1 MPKPIHRQ
9 SFPLAI
15 VRGVDQDLSIALEAV
30 DGQQAIITEA
40 TLSIKD
46 GSRVL
51 VEDSATVVADGVA
64 SYSLDADTSSE
75 WSLTDTLLL
84 LWAVTVDGQVYK
96 YRQTADV
103 VLYDY
108 TPTISV
114 TDALELEPTL
124 GANVNGASYEALAN
138 LFDQTSGEIQ
148 RKLRSKGR
156 RPHLIVDSWAL
167 ADIHMSLFL
176 WRAFTLVANSLGDDR
191 CRQAAEDYRREH
203 ESNWAATQ
211 FRYDETESNSTAQA
225 DVRAVVPQLVLSC
238 GLRNAFYRTY

>member
-40 TLSIKD
+40 TLTIKD

-64 SYSLDADTSSE
+64 SYSLDADTSSG
-75 WSLTDTLLL
+75 WSLTDALLL
-84 LWAVTVDGQVYK
+84 LWTVTVDGQVYK
-96 YRQTADV
+96 YRQAADV

-108 TPTISV
+108 TPTITV
-114 TDALELEPTL
+114 TDALKLAPSL
-124 GANVNGASYEALAN
+124 GALVDGGSYEALAN
-138 LFDQTSGEIQ
+138 LLDQTSGEIQ

-156 RPHLIVDSWAL
+156 RPNLIVDSWAL

-176 WRAFTLVANSLGDDR
+176 WRGFVLVANSLGDDR
-191 CRQAAEDYRREH
+191 YRQAAEDYRQEY
-203 ESNWAATQ
+203 ESYWASTQ

-238 GLRNAFYRTY
+238 GLRNAFYRNY